1 MQVGRAVPGLLLATV
16 LATGALVVPGPVS
29 PLAVALLLG
38 VLVAN
43 VRPLPA
49 SLAPGLQVA
58 ATGVMRLGVVL
69 LGFSVTR
76 EAVATLGWPVL
87 LLVPVS
93 VVATLFAVVRLGRA
107 VGVSRPAA
115 LLVAAGF
122 AICGTSAIS
131 AIAPLTDAKREEVAY
146 AVGLV
151 TLCGSLSVALLPLLQ
166 APVGLS
172 DAAFGIWV
180 GAAVHDTGQVVA
192 AAALAGEQSVTT
204 AVVVKLLRVSLLA
217 VLVTV
222 LATSSRW
229 GAGPE
234 TVRGGRL
241 RGLPPFVLGFAVA
254 ATLGVLGLVPDLVV
268 DVAVPARTLL
278 LAVGMVGLGTAV
290 RLTDLRR
297 LGLRPL
303 ALGLASWVLLAGG
316 TLLGV
321 LLVT

>member
-1 MQVGRAVPGLLLATV
+1 MHVGRQVPGLLLATV
-16 LATGALVVPGPVS
+16 LAAGALLVPGPAS
-29 PLAVALLLG
+29 PLAVALLAG

-43 VRPLPA
+43 ARPLPP
-49 SLAPGLQVA
+49 SLAPGLQTA

-69 LGFSVTR
+69 LGLSVTR
-76 EAVATLGWPVL
+76 EAVGALGWPVL
-87 LLVPVS
+87 CLVLVSVAATLLVVLKLGT
-93 VVATLFAVVRLGRA
+93 ALGVRA
-107 VGVSRPAA
+107 PAA

-131 AIAPLTDAKREEVAY
+131 AVAPLTDAEREEIAY

-151 TLCGSLSVALLPLLQ
+151 TLCGSLSVVLLPLLQ
-166 APVGLS
+166 GPTGLS
-172 DAAFGIWV
+172 DAAFGVWV

-192 AAALAGEQSVTT
+192 AAALAGEGSVTT

-222 LATSSRW
+222 LAASSHR
-229 GAGPE
+229 AP
-234 TVRGGRL
+234 VGGRL
-241 RGLPPFVLGFAVA
+241 RGLPPFVLAFVVA
-254 ATLGVLGLVPDLVV
+254 AVLGAVGLVPDGLV
-268 DVAVPARTLL
+268 DLAVPARTLL

-290 RLTDLRR
+290 RVGDLRR

-303 ALGLASWVLLAGG
+303 ALGLASWILLAGG

-321 LLVT
+321 LAIGAD